1 MNERSCRMNDIEKW
15 FGVVFL
21 RWDRHYFV
29 AAAVGAY
36 PRTHKGHPKVAFA
49 WCSSQLSARL
59 I

>member
-29 AAAVGAY
+29 AAAY